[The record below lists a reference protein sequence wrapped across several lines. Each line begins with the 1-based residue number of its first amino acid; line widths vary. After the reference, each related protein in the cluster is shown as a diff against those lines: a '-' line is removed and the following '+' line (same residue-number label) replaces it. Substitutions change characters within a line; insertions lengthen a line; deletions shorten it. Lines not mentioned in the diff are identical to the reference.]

1 MNIAMLLEMAAESF
15 PERIAVTAGTQQ
27 LSYAQLLAAARA
39 CGALLRG
46 RLARYAVMLDT
57 SSAALPVLLYGA
69 AMAGVPFVPINYRLT
84 TAEQQALIGRVTPGV
99 LVASSDYCGPLSLPA
114 DIELLSSQELLHA
127 VLVPGAGMP
136 AASPADA
143 DASAV
148 AVQLFTSGTTGQPK
162 AAVLRHEH
170 LMAYVLNTVEFGA
183 AAPTD
188 ATLIAVPPY
197 HVAAISAVLSSTY
210 AGRRMVQLPNFDAV
224 QWLELCRRARVSHAF
239 LVPTMLARII
249 EALESGGSAPALPA
263 LRAVAYG
270 GGRMPVKVIE
280 RALRLLPQVEFTN
293 AYGLTETSSTICL
306 LDPADHRAALASDDA
321 LVRRRLGSVGRALP
335 AVELEV
341 RGPGGEA
348 LGPAQVGEVF
358 VRGPQVSGEYLGLA
372 GGVDRQGW
380 FATRDRGYLDAA
392 GYLYLEGRA
401 DDVIVRGGE
410 NISPGEIE
418 AVLMAHPAIADAAV
432 VGVPSEQWGEAV
444 GAAVVLKEAA
454 RLDAA
459 EIQAWVRERLR
470 SSRVPEL
477 VAFRSAL
484 PYNEM
489 GKVLRRVVKSELGG
503 PTAG

>member
-15 PERIAVTAGTQQ
+15 PERIAVTAATHQ
-27 LSYAQLLAAARA
+27 LSYPQLLAAART
-39 CGALLRG
+39 CGALLHER
-46 RLARYAVMLDT
+46 RANYAVMLDT
-57 SSAALPVLLYGA
+57 SSLAMPVMLYGA
-69 AMAGVPFVPINYRLT
+69 AIAGLPFVPINYRLT
-84 TAEQQALIGRVTPGV
+84 GAEQQALIGRVTPAV
-99 LVASSDYCGPLSLPA
+99 LVASPDYSAPLRLPA
-114 DIELLSSQELLHA
+114 DTGLLTPQDLLRT
-127 VLVPGAGMP
+127 VLGPGAE
-136 AASPADA
+136 AQVAYADQP
-143 DASAV
+143 DTI

-210 AGRRMVQLPNFDAV
+210 AGRRMVQLPNFDAA
-224 QWLELCRRARVSHAF
+224 QWLDLCSRERVTHAF

-249 EALESGGSAPALPA
+249 EALESSRPAPALPA

-280 RALRLLPQVEFTN
+280 RALQLLPQVEFTN

-306 LDPADHRAALASDDA
+306 LDPADHRAALASDDPG
-321 LVRRRLGSVGRALP
+321 VRKRLGSVGRALP
-335 AVELEV
+335 AVELEL
-341 RGPGGEA
+341 RGSGGEVLA
-348 LGPAQVGEVF
+348 AAQVGEVF

-372 GGVDRQGW
+372 GGVDQQGW

-392 GYLYLEGRA
+392 GYLFLEGRA

-444 GAAVVLKEAA
+444 GAAVVLKAAA
-454 RLDAA
+454 RLNTA

-470 SSRVPEL
+470 SSRVPEV
-477 VAFRSAL
+477 VAFRSSL

-489 GKVLRRVVKSELGG
+489 GKVLRRVVKSELGRHTEG
-503 PTAG
+503 